1 VPLFRQQLANGG
13 PLTVTHPEMQRY
25 FMTVREAVSLVLQA
39 SAAGSGEEPIEDGG
53 IFTLDMGEPIKIVDL
68 ARQMIRLAGLR
79 PDIDIAVQ
87 FTGLR
92 PGEKLFEELFHGG
105 EAPSPTDHPGLLMAS
120 PRTADLWLVSNALRE
135 LENAVLSGD
144 TRAALKVLAR
154 MVPEFDHNITGSE
167 TGLAVFAGAR

>member
-1 VPLFRQQLANGG
+1 
-13 PLTVTHPEMQRY
+13 
-25 FMTVREAVSLVLQA
+25 
-39 SAAGSGEEPIEDGG
+39 
-53 IFTLDMGEPIKIVDL
+53 
-68 ARQMIRLAGLR
+68 
-79 PDIDIAVQ
+79 
-87 FTGLR
+87 
-92 PGEKLFEELFHGG
+92 
-105 EAPSPTDHPGLLMAS
+105 MAS